1 MSAKSK
7 RMQAIREKIDRE
19 RLYAP
24 EEAFGLLKEL
34 GSAKFPESVD
44 VSVNLGVD
52 PRKSDQAVRG
62 ATVLPNG
69 TGKDVRVAVFASGD
83 KAEEAAAAGADVVG
97 MDDLADKVK
106 AGEMDFEVVVA
117 APDAMRVVGQL
128 GRILGPRGMMP
139 NPKTGTVTPDV
150 GEAVRNAKGGQ
161 VTYRTDKAGIVHCSI
176 GKLSFE
182 PNALRENLDALVGA
196 LNRAKPSSAKGVY
209 LKKVTVSSTM
219 GPGIAI
225 DKAALDA

>member
-1 MSAKSK
+1 
-7 RMQAIREKIDRE
+7 
-19 RLYAP
+19 
-24 EEAFGLLKEL
+24 
-34 GSAKFPESVD
+34 
-44 VSVNLGVD
+44 
-52 PRKSDQAVRG
+52 
-62 ATVLPNG
+62 
-69 TGKDVRVAVFASGD
+69 
-83 KAEEAAAAGADVVG
+83 
-97 MDDLADKVK
+97 
-106 AGEMDFEVVVA
+106 MDFEVVVA
-117 APDAMRVVGQL
+117 APGAMRVVGQL

>member
-1 MSAKSK
+1 
-7 RMQAIREKIDRE
+7 
-19 RLYAP
+19 
-24 EEAFGLLKEL
+24 
-34 GSAKFPESVD
+34 
-44 VSVNLGVD
+44 
-52 PRKSDQAVRG
+52 
-62 ATVLPNG
+62 
-69 TGKDVRVAVFASGD
+69 
-83 KAEEAAAAGADVVG
+83 
-97 MDDLADKVK
+97 
-106 AGEMDFEVVVA
+106 
-117 APDAMRVVGQL
+117 
-128 GRILGPRGMMP
+128 MMP